1 MKITVLYPHV
11 MSKTSLTRIS
21 IYHVKHDNNGCSQC
35 KSTSISSSSRQSVEE
50 TFAGTFIPFK
60 TLNIDEKKKVCL
72 KRIYGTLFVTAF
84 DLAPSH
90 DKIFHN

>member
-1 MKITVLYPHV
+1 MKIRVLYPHV

-21 IYHVKHDNNGCSQC
+21 IYYVKHDNNGCLQC

-60 TLNIDEKKKVCL
+60 TLNIDKKKGML
-72 KRIYGTLFVTAF
+72 KENLWYAF
-84 DLAPSH
+84 CDGFRPSSLS
-90 DKIFHN
+90 